1 MAMPWAAKLYLAS
14 VLLLA
19 VSVLWRPVLLPR
31 LKDLKNAPRDDRVGL
46 LAAAAHPGELA
57 PRLAGR
63 RLLVVGGTRG
73 VGRGLALAAARAG
86 ASVTVAGR
94 SEASARE
101 TIAMLEMQRVGPAQ
115 AFASAA
121 CDLGA
126 RASATRC
133 VDELARR
140 AAREGKFDFVACTA
154 AVWPDWD
161 EPLQADG
168 LEKGH
173 FVAVVGRYMLY
184 RRLGELLTPE
194 RGRVLNVAVAGMAYL
209 SFDRALASGAKAPA
223 SLQGTILNWA
233 TANDLM
239 LIGLAREDEHG
250 AFARAT
256 RATTHPGL
264 LVTDLH
270 RGQGWL
276 MDVLEPLIVA
286 IAGISEQEAG
296 ERQASVLVSP
306 SLRPAALTYVSDDLQ
321 ARLPSPSLL
330 ALADE
335 HLDWL
340 MALIRDKSGAG
351 RSEQQ

>member
-1 MAMPWAAKLYLAS
+1 MALAWPARLYLAS
-14 VLLLA
+14 VLLLL
-19 VSVLWRPVLLPR
+19 VSVLWRPVLLPGI
-31 LKDLKNAPRDDRVGL
+31 KEMQSAPRDERVGQV
-46 LAAAAHPGELA
+46 AAAAHPAELA

-94 SEASARE
+94 TAASARE
-101 TIAMLEMQRVGPAQ
+101 AVAMLETQRTDRAQ

-126 RASATRC
+126 RASAARC
-133 VDELARR
+133 LDELARR

-154 AVWPDWD
+154 AVFPDWHD
-161 EPLQADG
+161 PLQADG

-184 RRLGELLTPE
+184 RRLGELLAPQ
-194 RGRVLNVAVAGMAYL
+194 GRVLNVAAAGMAYA
-209 SFDRALASGAKAPA
+209 SFDRALASGAKPPA
-223 SLQGTILNWA
+223 SLPGTILNWA

-264 LVTDLH
+264 LVTELH

-276 MDVLEPLIVA
+276 VDTFEALLVA

-296 ERQASVLVSP
+296 ERQASVLASP
-306 SLRPAALTYVSDDLQ
+306 ALRPAALTYVSDDLQ
-321 ARLPSPSLL
+321 ARLPSPALL

-340 MALIRDKSGAG
+340 MALIRDKSGAPQ
-351 RSEQQ
+351 SEKQ